1 MFEQVLP
8 GNAKKSLDSLGQSG
22 LLKKAYL
29 AGGTAL
35 ALQIGHRV
43 SVDFDFFTEEH
54 FNAAV
59 LSNKLSQKAQG
70 FTEDRKERD
79 TLLGVID
86 KTRFSL
92 FFYNYP
98 LVAKSVEFL
107 DIDIANIQD
116 IAAMKLAAVSD
127 RGIKR
132 DFIDLYF
139 IVCKEKAVSLEEVF
153 SLYDKKFKALDKNVM
168 HLLRSLT
175 YFEEAEQTNIPKMLK
190 AVKWQDV
197 KKFFEIETKYLAK
210 RLIL

>member
-1 MFEQVLP
+1 
-8 GNAKKSLDSLGQSG
+8 LDSLGQSG

-70 FTEDRKERD
+70 FTEDRKERG

>member
-1 MFEQVLP
+1 
-8 GNAKKSLDSLGQSG
+8 LDSLGQSG

>member
-139 IVCKEKAVSLEEVF
+139 IVCKEKVVSLEEVF

>member
-70 FTEDRKERD
+70 FTEDRKEKD
-79 TLLGVID
+79 TLLGVIN
-86 KTRFSL
+86 KTKFSL

-98 LVAKSVEFL
+98 LVAKSTDFL
-107 DIDIANIQD
+107 QISIANIKD
-116 IAAMKLAAVSD
+116 IATMKLAAIAD

-153 SLYDKKFKALDKNVM
+153 SLYDKKFRALDKNVM

-175 YFEEAEQTNIPKMLK
+175 YFEEAEQTNMPEMLK

-210 RLIL
+210 RLIH

>member
-70 FTEDRKERD
+70 FTEDRKERG

>member
-190 AVKWQDV
+190 AAKWQDV